1 MNYQNKWSKTNAYQ
15 NLILDMSLT
24 VLNAVKKQK
33 KASLLIVLSYLFINK
48 ELEIVFA
55 NIRV

>member
-1 MNYQNKWSKTNAYQ
+1 MNYKNKWSRTNTYQ

-24 VLNAVKKQK
+24 ILNTVKKQK
-33 KASLLIVLSYLFINK
+33 KISFLIVLSYLFIHK

>member
-1 MNYQNKWSKTNAYQ
+1 MNYKNKWSRTNTYQ

-24 VLNAVKKQK
+24 ILNAVKKQK
-33 KASLLIVLSYLFINK
+33 RASFLIVLSYLFIHK